1 MTFFQTVLGAL
12 FPDACVGCATKGTL
26 LCSQCLSKIP
36 PAPACEHAFILS
48 LYAYRDPRVRA
59 LVRML
64 KYKNTRHA
72 SAIFAPE
79 LAAIFTEW
87 IGEEGRF
94 LGSFPVL
101 LVPVPLSRKRMRE
114 RGYNQA
120 ELLARGMLGHLFPGT
135 AMLDTKILRKVIE
148 TGKQADIKKRSERL
162 ANLGDCFSA
171 VPAKGG
177 EVIVLVDDVTTTGA
191 TLIAARKALR
201 AAGYKKIFA
210 LTVAH

>member
-1 MTFFQTVLGAL
+1 MTFFQTVLSAL
-12 FPDACVGCATKGTL
+12 FPDACAGCAAKGTL
-26 LCSQCLSKIP
+26 LCSRCLRKIP
-36 PAPACEHAFILS
+36 PAPAREHDFILS

-72 SAIFAPE
+72 SAVFAHD
-79 LAAIFTEW
+79 LAAILIEFL
-87 IGEEGRF
+87 GEEGRF
-94 LGSFPVL
+94 LGSLPVL

-120 ELLARGMLGHLFPGT
+120 ELLARGMLKHLSPGT
-135 AMLDTKILRKVIE
+135 AQLDTKILRKTRE

-162 ANLGDCFSA
+162 RNLGDCFVA
-171 VPAKGG
+171 APANGR
-177 EVIVLVDDVTTTGA
+177 EVVILVDDVTTTGA
-191 TLIAARKALR
+191 TILAARKALR

-210 LTVAH
+210 LTIAH